1 MHSVECKVFSK
12 VFFFSKR
19 LSHHL
24 LISLMNYSTLLMF
37 YLSPHKFFFSLVC
50 PSACLQFLMWLQQLT
65 FFDHWLFYDVSFI
78 MSIRDKGTFMYL
90 NLGYASKIR
99 TATVYSEFM
108 LWSDLKLYNSA
119 ERLKTF
125 LFRIIQR
132 FRQNLN
138 FVFQVN
144 KFSVKKISTSN

>member
-1 MHSVECKVFSK
+1 
-12 VFFFSKR
+12 
-19 LSHHL
+19 
-24 LISLMNYSTLLMF
+24 
-37 YLSPHKFFFSLVC
+37 
-50 PSACLQFLMWLQQLT
+50 
-65 FFDHWLFYDVSFI
+65 
-78 MSIRDKGTFMYL
+78 MYL